1 MTGSIEKRGKNSYRL
16 VVFKGYDLDG
26 KAIRHQKTVHCK
38 NKSEA
43 RTELA
48 KYIAQVENG
57 FVVDGTVPTFKEFVE
72 IWKRDYGRSHLRE
85 RS

>member
-57 FVVDGTVPTFKEFVE
+57 FVVDETVPTLKNSLKYGKE
-72 IWKRDYGRSHLRE
+72 IMD
-85 RS
+85 